1 MVTYSKKCNEE
12 RKLRTL
18 ILLLSLL
25 FTNASTNASEQT
37 FTINNSLKDF
47 TSSEKIKGQINIL
60 NQLVDDI
67 YSDGIRFSYNGS
79 KTTVNEW
86 GQNYFILNGVSIS
99 LKKEIY
105 EKYRKYHTFND
116 SNVLFNEVI
125 EQYGDYWIFLID
137 EKDCCKGKLKIYIE
151 LLDSNNN
158 MIARDTIRVAD
169 QAGNSR
175 GGLTFRSFFNTIDKL
190 ETKKLAA
197 KDISLLETNYNA
209 FTEDLHFRLPIED
222 IKRIKY
228 VKFKVAKI

>member
-1 MVTYSKKCNEE
+1 
-12 RKLRTL
+12 
-18 ILLLSLL
+18 
-25 FTNASTNASEQT
+25 
-37 FTINNSLKDF
+37 
-47 TSSEKIKGQINIL
+47 
-60 NQLVDDI
+60 
-67 YSDGIRFSYNGS
+67 